1 MNSLRYYLPGITLI
15 LIAILIIAVPEIL
28 IAFIAS
34 IIILAG
40 IGALYLGHKIRKSE
54 IEFRNEGAWVSDED
68 FFGRRF
74 LRRPI
79 FRDRPRW

>member
-1 MNSLRYYLPGITLI
+1 MDTIRYYVPGIILI

-40 IGALYLGHKIRKSE
+40 IGALHLGHKMRKSE
-54 IEFRNEGAWVSDED
+54 IEMRNAGEWFSDED

-74 LRRPI
+74 LRKPI
-79 FRDRPRW
+79 FRNWPRW